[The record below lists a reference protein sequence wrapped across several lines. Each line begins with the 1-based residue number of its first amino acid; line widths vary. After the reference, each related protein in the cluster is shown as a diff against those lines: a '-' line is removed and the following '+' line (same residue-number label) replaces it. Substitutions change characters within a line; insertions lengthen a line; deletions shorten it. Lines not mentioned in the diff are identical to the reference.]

1 MYESWNGTARR
12 EFQIDEVRKRKEQE
26 MEKDTLK
33 NIKDNEHIYPFRIK
47 EVRDTIIKV
56 SYLKINRNSVLTDR
70 RIMRK
75 FAEDKDFGKI
85 PKEIE
90 EEIEYQLKISDTMQT
105 NDWD

>member
-70 RIMRK
+70 
-75 FAEDKDFGKI
+75 
-85 PKEIE
+85 
-90 EEIEYQLKISDTMQT
+90 
-105 NDWD
+105 